1 MTLLSKVASTR
12 KEGDIN
18 ERSRLEDEIIR
29 ENEAGMKKIFTRCMS
44 VVFVKIARK
53 ILKSQK
59 ALEL

>member
-29 ENEAGMKKIFTRCMS
+29 ENEAGMKNLHEMHVSGICEDS
-44 VVFVKIARK
+44 
-53 ILKSQK
+53 S
-59 ALEL
+59 